1 MIKSATIS
9 NNSVPVT
16 PLPPNTHTLVFFKGL
31 YNEGQAKVQDLQ
43 WQYDELEPAHQAG
56 MRNWWVGET
65 RVGQPPALQLA
76 CIPLSFQPIVFFL
89 PVTRS
94 EVARLTSLLDEQ
106 AVVYAREQVC
116 HDVCDWMGRA

>member
-16 PLPPNTHTLVFFKGL
+16 PLPPNTHTCFFKGL

-43 WQYDELEPAHQAG
+43 WQYDELERAHQAG

-65 RVGQPPALQLA
+65 RVGHNRLPCNWPAFHFHSNQ
-76 CIPLSFQPIVFFL
+76 SFFFF
-89 PVTRS
+89 
-94 EVARLTSLLDEQ
+94 ARN
-106 AVVYAREQVC
+106 AFR
-116 HDVCDWMGRA
+116 GR